1 MNDTPWYRK
10 YPWLVALGS
19 MFAISLFLYTGPLTG
34 RTVFAGPDTLA
45 PNAVGVGL
53 AQLQQETGELPLWQP
68 GLFAG
73 MPTLHSFSYVSHLY
87 LPERLFAPVRSAG
100 LPGVWFLVL
109 HLIFGGLGTWLLIR
123 KLGGSNAAATLGGLG
138 FLLMPYTHAMLV
150 HGHGGQLMTLAYLPW
165 AIWALVNLYDRPGL
179 PAAGLLALLSGLQ
192 LQRGHAQIS
201 YYILLLT
208 GLTFLALLLRGRRD
222 SARSAGEQAR
232 FALLAATA
240 LLVGFAMATP
250 LFLPAMSYT
259 PFSIRGGQAGGGT
272 GFEYATQWS
281 FSFGETS
288 TWLLPSFYGFGG
300 PTYWGNMPFTDYPNY
315 MGLLLLALA
324 LWAVWRC
331 RTWWSWTLAAGGGL
345 AYLLSLG
352 NHFFLY
358 RIFYD
363 LLPYFNKFRVPS
375 MLLVLTQFSVVVLA
389 GLGLDNLLAAL
400 ASLKKD
406 QWRRPLLIAG
416 GVTAGLALLFYIAAG
431 LLSGTFP
438 VRPGMPPA
446 IVSQIDGLRVGM
458 IRNDALWL
466 LGVGGTALL
475 LLALWRQELLSRQ
488 WMLAGLL
495 AVSVVDM
502 ARIDRQII
510 NPDGRSLRQSV
521 QQPRAILKRYLA
533 PDPVTEFL
541 SSRPRPFRVLP
552 LGSLQNDNRLA
563 AFGLSSL
570 TGYHP
575 AKMARYD
582 RLIKATGFRSAG
594 ILQML
599 NVRYL
604 LSLERFDDPRFR
616 EAFVGNLLVRD
627 RYVAAVV
634 YEFGAALPRAWF
646 PGKVSAARA
655 EDILQALL
663 QQGYHPAAEVY
674 VESGP
679 DEAVPQA
686 GAGTVLQGE
695 WDPSHIRLQVR
706 VERAGLLA
714 ISETYYPQG
723 WVARIDGETA
733 PIVVVNTVLR
743 GVVLPAGEHELSLD
757 FEPAD
762 VRLGMLLG
770 RLALVAVLASFGPAI
785 LPWIRRR
792 K

>member
-1 MNDTPWYRK
+1 MWHRK
-10 YPWLVALGS
+10 YPWLVALGA
-19 MFAISLFLYTGPLTG
+19 MFAVSLFLYTGPLTG
-34 RTVFAGPDTLA
+34 RTVFAGPDNLA
-45 PNAVGVGL
+45 PSALGAGL
-53 AQLQQETGELPLWQP
+53 RDLHQETGELPLWQP
-68 GLFAG
+68 WLFAG
-73 MPTLHSFSYVSHLY
+73 MPTLHSFTYTSSLY
-87 LPERLFAPVRSAG
+87 LPGKIFRPLRVAG
-100 LPGVWFLVL
+100 LPLVWILVF

-123 KLGGSNAAATLGGLG
+123 KLGGSNAAATMGGLG
-138 FLLMPYTHAMLV
+138 FMLMPYTHAMLV
-150 HGHGGQLMTLAYLPW
+150 HGHGSQMMTLAYLPW
-165 AIWALVNLYDRPGL
+165 AIWALINLYDRPSY
-179 PAAGLLALLSGLQ
+179 PAAGVLALLTGLH

-201 YYILLLT
+201 YYILLLA
-208 GLTFLALLLRGRRD
+208 GLTFVALLLRGRQD
-222 SARSAGEQAR
+222 SERSAGDQVR
-232 FALLAATA
+232 FTVLSVTA
-240 LLVGFAMATP
+240 LLVGFAMATS

-259 PFSIRGGQAGGGT
+259 PFSIRGGQTGGGT

-324 LWAVWRC
+324 LWAVWRY
-331 RTWWSWTLAAGGGL
+331 RTWWSWTFAAGGGL

-363 LLPYFNKFRVPS
+363 VLPYFNKFRVPS

-406 QWRRPLLIAG
+406 QWRRQLFIAG
-416 GVTAGLALLFYIAAG
+416 GVTAGLALVFFIAAG
-431 LLSGTFP
+431 LLAGSFP
-438 VRPGMPPA
+438 VRPGMPAA

-458 IRNDALWL
+458 IRSDALWL
-466 LGVGGTALL
+466 LGVGGGALL
-475 LLALWRQELLSRQ
+475 LLALWRQEVLSRQ

-495 AVSVVDM
+495 AVSVVDL

-510 NPDGRSLRQSV
+510 NPDGRSLRRSV
-521 QQPRAILKRYLA
+521 QQPTAMLERYLT

-541 SSRPRPFRVLP
+541 SSRPQPFRVLP

-582 RLIKATGFRSAG
+582 RLMKVTGFRSAG

-604 LSLERFDDPRFR
+604 VSLERFDDPRFT
-616 EAFVGNLLVRD
+616 EAFVGNLLVSNRH
-627 RYVAAVV
+627 VAAVV
-634 YEFGAALPRAWF
+634 YEFTAAMPRAWF
-646 PGKVSAARA
+646 PRKVSAASA
-655 EDILQALL
+655 EGILQALL
-663 QQGYHPAAEVY
+663 NQGYDPAIEVY

-679 DEAVPQA
+679 DEILPQT
-686 GAGTVLQGE
+686 GAGTVPQGE
-695 WDPSHIRLQVR
+695 WGPSHIRLQVR
-706 VERAGLLA
+706 AERAGLLA
-714 ISETYYPQG
+714 ISEMYYPKG

-733 PIVVVNTVLR
+733 PIVALNTVLR
-743 GVVLPAGEHELSLD
+743 GVVLPAGDHELTLD

-762 VRLGMLLG
+762 VKLGMLLG
-770 RLALVAVLASFGPAI
+770 RLALVLVLASFVPAI
-785 LPWIRRR
+785 LLRVRLR